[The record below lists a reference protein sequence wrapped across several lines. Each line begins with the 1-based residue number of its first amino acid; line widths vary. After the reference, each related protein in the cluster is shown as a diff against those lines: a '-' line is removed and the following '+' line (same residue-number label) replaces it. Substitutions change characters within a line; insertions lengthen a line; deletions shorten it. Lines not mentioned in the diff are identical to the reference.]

1 MGTGRSSGDRGSGAA
16 SAARLIPDLKP
27 YPPDRYYIVHH
38 PDVQLTP
45 EEWLELA
52 DYEKM
57 ESDALVNPGVVGLMI
72 KPNVPPVKV
81 PLQVGAAKVH
91 DGRGQAVRILP
102 YRARSG
108 GMH

>member
-1 MGTGRSSGDRGSGAA
+1 MA
-16 SAARLIPDLKP
+16 SKAERLIPDLTP
-27 YPPDRYYIVHH
+27 YPPDRYFVVHH

-57 ESDALVNPGVVGLMI
+57 ESDALASPGVVGFML
-72 KPNVPPVKV
+72 KPNMPPVKV

-91 DGRGQAVRILP
+91 DGRGQAVRVNP
-102 YRARSG
+102 HRPRSG
-108 GMH
+108 GIAP